1 MPTYEMEYGDQFLSV
16 ELKKGKI
23 IGSIEAKQV
32 DKIPDLP
39 AKILDQLRN
48 PVGSPPLSEI
58 IDPKDHV
65 VVLAPDIT
73 RLWAG
78 PAQFLPPLVGELNR
92 KGVKDDNITILLGNG
107 DHRRHTSR
115 ELERLVGSDLLGRVQ
130 VLDHLARE
138 KGELTCL
145 GETSSANK
153 VWINRRVMEADK
165 VILTGGIVYHF
176 LTGFGGGPKALS
188 IGVAGYDTIQVNHRL
203 ALGSPEEGINPKVQS
218 GALEGNPLRD
228 DVVEIMKMAKAHFVL
243 NTVINPRK
251 EIAGVVAGEPLA
263 AHREGC
269 RLAEEFFSVP
279 TSLNGDMIV
288 ASAMGYPEDIDLY
301 QVYKTFDNMS
311 RVTRPGGVIVL
322 FAECR
327 DGMGNDDFAHI
338 LKDFSSNAD
347 RYAFLK
353 DNCTIGGLM
362 GFGITLWAEKFK
374 VVLYSSMPEEELEN
388 SGIVHASSPE
398 EAVSIGY
405 EMAPDNPDIVL
416 MPHGSVTFPVPEG

>member
-1 MPTYEMEYGDQFLSV
+1 MPTYKMEYGDQFLSV
-16 ELKKGKI
+16 ELDKGKI
-23 IGSIEAKQV
+23 LGSIEAKHV
-32 DKIPDLP
+32 EKIPDLP
-39 AKILDQLRN
+39 VRILDQLRN
-48 PVGSPPLSEI
+48 PVASPPLSEI
-58 IDPKDHV
+58 IDPKDRV

-78 PAQFLPPLVGELNR
+78 PAQFLPPLIEEMNST
-92 KGVKDDNITILLGNG
+92 GVKDDNIIILLGNG
-107 DHRRHTSR
+107 DHRRHTTQ
-115 ELERLVGSDLLGRVQ
+115 ELERLVGSDLLGRIQ

-138 KGELTCL
+138 KGELTYL
-145 GETSSANK
+145 GETSRANK

-203 ALGSPEEGINPKVQS
+203 ALGSPEEGINPRVQS
-218 GALEGNPLRD
+218 GAVDGNPLRD
-228 DVVEIMKMAKAHFVL
+228 DVVEIMKMARAHFLL

-251 EIAGVVAGEPLA
+251 EIAGVVAGDPLA
-263 AHREGC
+263 AHRVGC
-269 RLAEEFFSVP
+269 GMAQEFFSVP
-279 TSLNGDMIV
+279 TNLNGDMIV

-327 DGMGNDDFAHI
+327 DGMGNDDFSHI
-338 LKDFSSNAD
+338 LKDFSSNED
-347 RYAFLK
+347 RYNFLK

-362 GFGITLWAEKFK
+362 GFGITLWAQKFK
-374 VVLYSSMPEEELEN
+374 VVLYSSVAEEELEN
-388 SGIVHASSPE
+388 SGIIYAPSPE
-398 EAVSIGY
+398 EAVRIGY
-405 EMAPDNPDIVL
+405 EMAPDNPEIVL

>member
-1 MPTYEMEYGDQFLSV
+1 MATYKMEYGDEVLSV
-16 ELKKGKI
+16 ELDKGKI
-23 IGSIEAKQV
+23 LGSIEAKQV
-32 DKIPDLP
+32 KKIADLP
-39 AKILDQLRN
+39 AKILDCLRN
-48 PVGSPPLSEI
+48 PIASPPLAEV
-58 IDPKDHV
+58 IDASDRV

-78 PAQFLPPLVGELNR
+78 PAQFLPTLISEINST
-92 KGVKDDNITILLGNG
+92 GVEDSNITILLGNG
-107 DHRRHTSR
+107 DHRRHTPR
-115 ELERLVGSDLLGRVQ
+115 ELERLVGSDLIGRIE

-138 KGELTCL
+138 KGELTYL
-145 GETSSANK
+145 GETSRANK

-203 ALGSPEEGINPKVQS
+203 ALGTPEEGINPKVQS
-218 GALEGNPLRD
+218 GLVDGNPLRD
-228 DVVEIMKMAKAHFVL
+228 DVVEIMKMAKANFVL

-263 AHREGC
+263 AHMEGC
-269 RLAEEFFSVP
+269 RMAEEFFSVP
-279 TSLNGDMIV
+279 TNLNGDMIV

-327 DGMGNDDFAHI
+327 DGMGNDDFSHI
-338 LKDFSSNAD
+338 LKDFPSNED
-347 RYAFLK
+347 RYNFLTN
-353 DNCTIGGLM
+353 NCTIGGLM
-362 GFGITLWAEKFK
+362 GFGIALWAQEFK
-374 VVLYSSMPEEELEN
+374 VVLYSSMPEKELEN
-388 SGIVHASSPE
+388 SGIIYAPSPE
-398 EAVSIGY
+398 EAVNIGY
-405 EMAPDNPDIVL
+405 DMAPDNPDIVL
-416 MPHGSVTFPVPEG
+416 MPHGSVTFPVPED